1 MRKNLS
7 ALLFLSFALLF
18 ATASQGAGEDARRT
32 VVLTAFDAAEAG
44 SYAYLRDSVRGI
56 ITSRLAAKP
65 GITVLDRSLS
75 REELTALKERQAGAK
90 GGGGIDYLITG
101 GLYGLKG
108 GLSIHVTLYPM
119 GSEEQVRNF
128 EVMSK
133 KQDTLLADLEGLVA
147 ELAKA
152 LGGTTLAEGPQG
164 TADAAQQGTAA
175 FITAHPEAAY
185 KKRQFTGAVSAAE
198 GSSILVE
205 AAEGKR
211 NLILGEE
218 IRLFAVGDVD
228 GSGTEEMVVLSGITM
243 ELYRAEARKIVK
255 VGGGKLDSALE
266 CHAMNLA
273 DLDKDGKEE
282 IYLSCTRD
290 LAVSSVVVRWQPAS
304 GQFVVS
310 AEDIPW
316 YLRPLQFPG
325 KGWRL
330 VGQKRGVEK
339 TELLKAGVYLLEGEG
354 DGRYREGERLPLP
367 AGVNVF
373 DFVYADLDGDHAMEL
388 VAIDAKEKLRVYS
401 STNELLSVSKNS
413 YGGSKIYVG
422 PSRAGVLNEQDRK
435 NFTPDEDMA
444 RKLIFVPSRLQV
456 VDVDGNGRDEVVI
469 NRNSQSALSILEKIR
484 IYNDG
489 LVVGLTWD
497 GEAMNEAWLSGS
509 FRGYIAGF
517 TLSPKTTDRQWHA
530 AAEGPAKA
538 DLFVAH
544 LPRSGTLASLL
555 PGVGETQLTIYELQ
569 FSRAKTKQ

>member
-1 MRKNLS
+1 MIKNTLAMLILS
-7 ALLFLSFALLF
+7 LALLV
-18 ATASQGAGEDARRT
+18 ATVSQGAVEKADRT
-32 VVLTAFDAAEAG
+32 VVLTAFDADEAG

-56 ITSRLAAKP
+56 ITSRLAARP

-75 REELTALKERQAGAK
+75 QEELKGLKARKADAK
-90 GGGGIDYLITG
+90 AGGGIDYLITG
-101 GLYGLKG
+101 GLYGLKS

-119 GSEEQVRNF
+119 GSEEEVRNF

-133 KQDTLLADLEGLVA
+133 KQDTLLADLEGLVGQ
-147 ELAKA
+147 LAKA
-152 LGGTTLAEGPQG
+152 VGGTTLPEGSQE
-164 TADAAQQGTAA
+164 AAGAANQGTAA

-185 KKRQFTGAVSAAE
+185 KKKQFTGAVSAAE
-198 GSSILVE
+198 GSNILVE

-211 NLILGEE
+211 NVTLGEE

-228 GSGTEEMVVLSGITM
+228 GNGAEEMIILSGSAM
-243 ELYRAEARKIVK
+243 ELYRTEDRKIVK
-255 VGGGKLDSALE
+255 VGGGRLDAALE

-273 DLDKDGKEE
+273 DLDKDGREE

-304 GQFVVS
+304 GQFIVS
-310 AEDIPW
+310 AENIPW
-316 YLRPLQFPG
+316 YLRPLQLPG

-330 VGQKRGVEK
+330 VGQKRGMEK
-339 TELLKAGVYLLEGEG
+339 TELLKPGVYLLEGEG

-367 AGVNVF
+367 AGINVF
-373 DFVYADLDGDHAMEL
+373 DFVYADLDGDRAMEL
-388 VAIDAKEKLRVYS
+388 VAIDGKEKLRVYS

-413 YGGSKIYVG
+413 YGGSKIYIG

-444 RKLIFVPSRLQV
+444 RKLIFVPGRLQV
-456 VDVDGNGRDEVVI
+456 VDVDGNGRDEVVT
-469 NRNSQSALSILEKIR
+469 NRNSLSALSILEKMR

-497 GEAMNEAWLSGS
+497 GETMNEAWRSGS
-509 FRGYIAGF
+509 FRGYITGF
-517 TLSPKTTDRQWHA
+517 TLSPKTTDRRWRA

-544 LPRSGTLASLL
+544 LPRSGTLAGLL
-555 PGVGETQLTIYELQ
+555 PGVGETQLTVYELQ
-569 FSRAKTKQ
+569 FSRAKTK